1 MIFFRFFC
9 TVYFVIACATHPHNL
24 EAAPEQQM
32 TMQAVQVV
40 QVGEACM

>member
-24 EAAPEQQM
+24 EAAPEQRM
-32 TMQAVQVV
+32 TTKLCKLCKW
-40 QVGEACM
+40 EACM